1 MNIEKSID
9 TLLNFVDADLE
20 LRGLALAVQDPE
32 GNWMGMGAADL
43 AEFCEDDLTI
53 RMDMEEIL
61 RCAREGIRF
70 GDVGAGR
77 FSLERIQ

>member
-9 TLLNFVDADLE
+9 TLLNFVDTDLE
-20 LRGLALAVQDPE
+20 LRGLVLSVQDPE
-32 GNWMGMGAADL
+32 GNWMGMDAADL
-43 AEFCEDDLTI
+43 AEFCEDELTI

-61 RCAREGIRF
+61 RCARGGIRF
-70 GDVGAGR
+70 GNAGAGL